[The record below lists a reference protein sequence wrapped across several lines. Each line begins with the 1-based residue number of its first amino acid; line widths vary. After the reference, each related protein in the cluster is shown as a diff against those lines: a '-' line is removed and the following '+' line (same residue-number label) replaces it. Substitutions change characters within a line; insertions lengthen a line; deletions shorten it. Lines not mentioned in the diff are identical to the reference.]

1 MVCDMVFDEREFFNE
16 YLKIYFKVLEEI
28 KSFGCNVC
36 GNVYLY

>member
-16 YLKIYFKVLEEI
+16 YLKIYFKVLEV
-28 KSFGCNVC
+28 KLFGCNVC